1 MVYCES
7 YSDEEVVRG
16 LEGAKSIIL
25 VGCPGCANTS
35 LYLKNDPEGS
45 AMLTISP
52 TGFTAVSMKSEM
64 DRLQRLLSLKG
75 LNVDTFGGKYP
86 LGILCVPDKRGKHKI
101 INNCQGYDAIVTLCC
116 DGGTKSIS
124 KILKG
129 KKIVPAMKGAGIL
142 SALMKTNLIFT
153 KLSIE
158 KGSVDIV
165 KFTMDN

>member
-7 YSDEEVVRG
+7 YSVEEV
-16 LEGAKSIIL
+16 LDDLDGAKSIIL
-25 VGCPGCANTS
+25 IGCPGCANTC

-64 DRLQRLLSLKG
+64 ERLQQLLSLKG
-75 LNVDTFGGKYP
+75 LNVDTLMGKYP
-86 LGILCVPDKRGKHKI
+86 TGILCVPDKRGKNKI
-101 INNCQGYDAIVTLCC
+101 IKNCQGYDAIVTLCC
-116 DGGTKSIS
+116 DGGTKSVS

-129 KKIVPAMKGAGIL
+129 KKIIPAMKAAGIV
-142 SALMKTNLIFT
+142 SALMKTNLLFT

-158 KGSVDIV
+158 KGSVEIV
-165 KFTMDN
+165 KFSIDN